1 MIKIWKSLLKLRIIG
16 VFFVIF
22 TFGLL
27 LIIKA
32 FSLQIIN
39 GGRLRKLAD
48 AQFHTEIYFTPK
60 RGNIYASN
68 GSLLATSVNIP
79 GVAVDPLMVRHKYKD
94 ALKLSN
100 ILHVNFKNV
109 LKILNQDLQFVWIKK
124 RVSGENAKKVE
135 NLNISGIRIVEQ
147 PVRYYPNGS
156 LLAHVL
162 GFVGI
167 NDNGLSGVEY
177 RYNNYLKGSRHAL
190 KVLQDGLGQ
199 DIFIKGFGLSKE
211 THGDNIYLTINK
223 RIQYVT
229 QHYLDEE
236 GKLTDARGAF
246 AIVMNPNTGAILAMA
261 DYPSFNPN
269 YYYRYKPR
277 YWRNRAVTDDFEP
290 GSTMK
295 PFIIAGALQDEIIK
309 PDTMING
316 HHGVYGLDGIVV
328 HDVGNGFGRLTI
340 NQLIEYS
347 CNVCACQVGMKM
359 GKRKVYTWLRRWGF
373 NSNPHAGLLGENPGI
388 LRPLRGWSKIGP
400 CEEAF
405 GQGAAINGLQEI
417 RALSAIVN
425 GGYLM
430 RPYIIKKITNSY
442 GRVIV
447 KTKPK
452 VIRKVINGKAD
463 KEIKYMMRIV
473 VKGGTGEYAK
483 LIDYKVSGKTGTGQI
498 INPKTGKYYKKLYNA
513 SFMAFVP
520 YHHPKLVMLIVIQ
533 KPKKISYYG
542 GAVAAPVVREVFK
555 RSLDILNLYP
565 GKNAYTKQVNERM
578 PFKKTGQIAND
589 NKNKKNDLNLLRSD
603 IIPNLKG
610 YTMMRALNTI
620 RSYNIN
626 IKIQGN
632 GFLYYQSIKPG
643 SKVKKG
649 QIIILKF
656 RPLHGE

>member
-1 MIKIWKSLLKLRIIG
+1 MIKIWKSTLKFRIIS
-16 VFFVIF
+16 VFFAIF

-32 FSLQIIN
+32 FYLQIIN
-39 GGRLRKLAD
+39 GGGLRKLAD

-79 GVAVDPLMVRHKYKD
+79 GVAVDPLMIRHKYED
-94 ALKLSN
+94 AMKLSN
-100 ILHVNFKNV
+100 VLHINFKNV
-109 LKILNQDLQFVWIKK
+109 LKILNKNIQFIWIKK

-167 NDNGLSGVEY
+167 NDNGLSGIEY
-177 RYNNYLKGSRHAL
+177 KYNNYLKGSRRAL

-236 GKLTDARGAF
+236 GKLADAKGAF

-269 YYYRYKPR
+269 YYWRYKAR

-295 PFIIAGALQDEIIK
+295 PFIISGALQDAVIK
-309 PDTMING
+309 PDTIING
-316 HHGVYGLDGIVV
+316 YHSAYSLDGIVV
-328 HDVGNGFGRLTI
+328 HDVGNGFGHLTI

-359 GKRKVYTWLRRWGF
+359 GKRSLHNWLTRWGF
-373 NSNPHAGLLGENPGI
+373 NSNPHAGLPGENYGI
-388 LRPLRGWSKIGP
+388 VRPLHDWSKIGP

-417 RALSAIVN
+417 TALSAIAN

-442 GRVIV
+442 SKVIV
-447 KTKPK
+447 KTRPK
-452 VIRKVINGKAD
+452 VVRRVINGKVD
-463 KEIKYMMRIV
+463 LEIKYMMRLV

-498 INPKTGKYYKKLYNA
+498 INPRTGKYYKKLYNA

-520 YHHPKLVMLIVIQ
+520 YHHPKLAMLITIQ
-533 KPKKISYYG
+533 EPKKISYYG
-542 GAVAAPVVREVFK
+542 GAVAAPVVREIFK

-565 GKNAYTKQVNERM
+565 GKNAYTKQVNEQM
-578 PFKKTGQIAND
+578 PFKTTGQIASVR
-589 NKNKKNDLNLLRSD
+589 KNRKNDLNLLRLG

-610 YTMMRALNTI
+610 YTITHALNTI
-620 RSYNIN
+620 RSYDLN
-626 IKIQGN
+626 IKIKGS
-632 GFLYYQSIKPG
+632 GFLYYQSIKAG
-643 SKVKKG
+643 SKVKNG
-649 QIIILKF
+649 QILILKF
-656 RPLHGE
+656 RPL